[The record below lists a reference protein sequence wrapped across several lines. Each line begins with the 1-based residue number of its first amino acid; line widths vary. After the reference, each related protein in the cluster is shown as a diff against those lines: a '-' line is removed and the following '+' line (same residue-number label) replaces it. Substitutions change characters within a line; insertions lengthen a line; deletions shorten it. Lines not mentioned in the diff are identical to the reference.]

1 METTSAMGEGSAGE
15 SPRLSRFL
23 NRGSFPFAFGGGN
36 DEKPI
41 RFLLPTL
48 RVLII
53 FHAVKELWEQA
64 ILSYNL
70 PLTILLG
77 LVVLFWIFTMLGA
90 VGMDALDFDADVDG
104 NLGNVPAAMLR
115 VVNAGL
121 VPVTVVLSILILLM
135 WMSAMVLNFYFN
147 PGQSW
152 LLALGYFFASFI
164 LGVIGTKILT
174 QPMVPLMKRL
184 NDTETVAPV
193 IGKIGVVRSI
203 EMDSTFGQVE
213 VERADGAP
221 AILNAKLGEDS
232 PAVPRGTQVAILS
245 MDGKTGVYL
254 ARAIPSAPEID

>member
-1 METTSAMGEGSAGE
+1 
-15 SPRLSRFL
+15 
-23 NRGSFPFAFGGGN
+23 
-36 DEKPI
+36 
-41 RFLLPTL
+41 
-48 RVLII
+48 
-53 FHAVKELWEQA
+53 
-64 ILSYNL
+64 
-70 PLTILLG
+70 
-77 LVVLFWIFTMLGA
+77 
-90 VGMDALDFDADVDG
+90 
-104 NLGNVPAAMLR
+104 
-115 VVNAGL
+115 
-121 VPVTVVLSILILLM
+121 
-135 WMSAMVLNFYFN
+135 
-147 PGQSW
+147 
-152 LLALGYFFASFI
+152 
-164 LGVIGTKILT
+164 VIGTKILT